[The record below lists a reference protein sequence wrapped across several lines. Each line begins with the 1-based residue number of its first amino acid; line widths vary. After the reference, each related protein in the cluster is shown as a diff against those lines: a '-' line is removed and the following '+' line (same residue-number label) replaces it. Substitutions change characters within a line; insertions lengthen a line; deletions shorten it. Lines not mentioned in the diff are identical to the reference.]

1 MIVDGF
7 TIIVYKP
14 VVKITKDNLSALQ
27 FLDLMTYIDKHS
39 ELKNNELNKK
49 LKEFVE
55 KTTVNFDYVKK
66 YISLYPMCVYKNIYE
81 GGLMN
86 EMV

>member
-39 ELKNNELNKK
+39 E
-49 LKEFVE
+49 
-55 KTTVNFDYVKK
+55 
-66 YISLYPMCVYKNIYE
+66 
-81 GGLMN
+81 
-86 EMV
+86 